1 MRVFCGL
8 ADKNFKGYGRSRGLR
23 MRYSRMGMRALFKAA
38 SAAVATFLLGSAL
51 SVSAF
56 AEPLNEGQPTD
67 KAMGWQPAATLF
79 KVKVEH
85 FYDYGLFPVITVISL
100 LVLALL
106 AWIVFRYN
114 KKSNPVPA
122 RFSHNTLIEI
132 IWTLGP
138 VIILVVIAIFSLSL
152 LKYENDM
159 PTPDVVVKATG
170 NQWFWTY
177 DYPELGVTDVE
188 SRILPDALDIKKAKA
203 ANIPYLLEVDN
214 KLVVPVNRVV
224 HVEVTGADVIH
235 SFTVPAFGFKIDAV
249 PGRLNNT
256 WFKATRIGTF
266 YGQCSELCGKDH
278 AYMPIEVQVV
288 SDANFDAYIIKAGG
302 KTRAMLA
309 ADAAASAAASAA
321 SASDAAAASAAAASG
336 APADASASGSAAAPV
351 AGAPAA
357 ATGTTSS
364 ASAAAAAPAN

>member
-1 MRVFCGL
+1 M
-8 ADKNFKGYGRSRGLR
+8 
-23 MRYSRMGMRALFKAA
+23 
-38 SAAVATFLLGSAL
+38 LGSAL

-56 AEPLNEGQPTD
+56 AETLKDGQPTD

-85 FYDYGLFPVITVISL
+85 FYDYGLLPLITVISL
-100 LVLALL
+100 FVLGLL

-114 KKSNPVPA
+114 KKSNPVAA
-122 RFSHNTLIEI
+122 RFSHNTFIEI
-132 IWTLGP
+132 IWTVVP
-138 VIILVVIAIFSLSL
+138 VIILVVVAIFSLSL
-152 LKYENDM
+152 LKYDNDM
-159 PTPDVVVKATG
+159 PTPDVVIKATG

-188 SRILPDALDIKKAKA
+188 SRILPDALDIQKAKA

-256 WFKATRIGTF
+256 WFKATRTGTF

-288 SDANFDAYIIKAGG
+288 TDAEFDAYIIKAGG

-309 ADAAASAAASAA
+309 ADAAASASATAA
-321 SASDAAAASAAAASG
+321 SASEAANASLAAAAT
-336 APADASASGSAAAPV
+336 PADTVSASAS
-351 AGAPAA
+351 AGAAPAA
-357 ATGTTSS
+357 AGTTSS
-364 ASAAAAAPAN
+364 ASAAAAAPAK

>member
-1 MRVFCGL
+1 
-8 ADKNFKGYGRSRGLR
+8 
-23 MRYSRMGMRALFKAA
+23 MGMRALFKAA
-38 SAAVATFLLGSAL
+38 SAAVATFMLGSAL

-56 AEPLNEGQPTD
+56 AETLKEGQPTD

-85 FYDYGLFPVITVISL
+85 FYDHILFPIITIISL
-100 LVLALL
+100 LVLVLL

-114 KKSNPVPA
+114 KKSNPVAA
-122 RFSHNTLIEI
+122 RFSHNTLVEI

-138 VIILVVIAIFSLSL
+138 VVILIVIAIFSLSL

-188 SRILPDALDIKKAKA
+188 SRILPDALDLKKAKD

-235 SFTVPAFGFKIDAV
+235 SFTVPAFGIKIDAV

-256 WFKATRIGTF
+256 WFKATRIGTY

-288 SDANFDAYIIKAGG
+288 SDADFDAYVIKAGG

-309 ADAAASAAASAA
+309 ADASAA
-321 SASDAAAASAAAASG
+321 AAAASASASEAANASIAAAATPADTAAG
-336 APADASASGSAAAPV
+336 APSASASGSAV
-351 AGAPAA
+351 APAADAGPSA
-357 ATGTTSS
+357 ATGTKSS
-364 ASAAAAAPAN
+364 ASAAAAAPAK